1 MPANPGKLVADIG
14 GTNARFALSRDSGLT
29 PSVTLPVKDYA
40 DPIGAI
46 SAAREMLGAVEPHA
60 IDLAV
65 AGIVDGGVAKLTNG
79 DWTFGAKEIS
89 SFFENLPVRLF
100 NDVQAAAL
108 ALPHLAEADLVPLGG
123 AGQADAALPLAL
135 LNVGT
140 GLGVSCHVVSNGQP
154 IALATEAGHATLPA
168 PSEAERKIVGTLEEK
183 FGHVSAERV
192 LSGAGLSNLYAAMTG
207 TDEMPAARIVEE
219 AVASEA
225 NAAAV
230 LNQFCAFLGAVA
242 GDLALVYGA
251 WGGVFIGGGMPR
263 RFPEFLA
270 RSQFRAR
277 FEAKGRFSSRPREVP
292 TILITNDE
300 TALLGLENQPLG

>member
-1 MPANPGKLVADIG
+1 MS
-14 GTNARFALSRDSGLT
+14 ALG
-29 PSVTLPVKDYA
+29 
-40 DPIGAI
+40 
-46 SAAREMLGAVEPHA
+46 SA
-60 IDLAV
+60 
-65 AGIVDGGVAKLTNG
+65 
-79 DWTFGAKEIS
+79 
-89 SFFENLPVRLF
+89 
-100 NDVQAAAL
+100 
-108 ALPHLAEADLVPLGG
+108 
-123 AGQADAALPLAL
+123 
-135 LNVGT
+135 
-140 GLGVSCHVVSNGQP
+140 CHNGQP

-277 FEAKGRFSSRPREVP
+277 FEAKGRFSSRLREVP

-300 TALLGLENQPLG
+300 TALLGLANQPLG